1 MRFGRGLAVVLM
13 IVVASVAQA
22 QGGGG
27 GMGGGMGGGRPGG
40 MGGGRPGGM
49 GQGGP
54 AGMGAAA
61 ARQNEILF
69 KGITLTDAQKARID
83 SIQTANRTA
92 MQGMMQSGADMATMR
107 DQMLAMRQ
115 AQAAAVRGVLTA
127 EQQVIYDKNV
137 VESQQNA
144 GGPGGRR
151 PPPPRR

>member
-1 MRFGRGLAVVLM
+1 MRLGRGLAVAVLVM
-13 IVVASVAQA
+13 AASVAQA
-22 QGGGG
+22 QGG

-69 KGITLTDAQKARID
+69 KGITLSDAQKAKID
-83 SIQTANRTA
+83 SIQAAGRAT

-107 DQMLAMRQ
+107 DQMIAMRQ

-127 EQQVIYDKNV
+127 EQQAIYDENV
-137 VESQQNA
+137 AESQQNA

-151 PPPPRR
+151 PPRSRR

>member
-1 MRFGRGLAVVLM
+1 MRFGRGVAAALL
-13 IVVASVAQA
+13 IVVASVAEA
-22 QGGGG
+22 QGG
-27 GMGGGMGGGRPGG
+27 GGGMGGGRPGG

-69 KGITLTDAQKARID
+69 KGITLTDVQKAKID

-92 MQGMMQSGADMATMR
+92 MQGMMQSGADMSAMR
-107 DQMLAMRQ
+107 EQMVAMRQ

-127 EQQVIYDKNV
+127 EQQAIYDKNV
-137 VESQQNA
+137 AESQQNA

-151 PPPPRR
+151 PPRSRR